1 MTWVRIS
8 DGERD
13 IFVPKAQAGSETQP
27 AYIYWISTPVSPGV
41 QRPKREADHSLPFST
56 EVQNK
61 WSFPSATPYAFSV
74 WIVIALGLLDVL
86 QMFDSLT
93 NK

>member
-41 QRPKREADHSLPFST
+41 QRPKREADHSPFLVPRLRKSGA
-56 EVQNK
+56 VL
-61 WSFPSATPYAFSV
+61 SLH
-74 WIVIALGLLDVL
+74 ALMACAGMVL
-86 QMFDSLT
+86 F
-93 NK
+93 